1 MGDHQG
7 LRQGSE
13 QHQSQSN
20 HFASSLPGN
29 LETWQQS
36 PLSSHSNPYLQDLA
50 ITISKFDYPAAIFWG
65 SELVLLY
72 NQAWADAG
80 GILEQGRP
88 QRGSLS
94 PDIWHAL
101 QKYINGGKPSLITS
115 HALLRER
122 SKPARDDYMV
132 LVSPLFGHSSNSANG
147 ALCQMTRKQ
156 TNSTVEGDGDGK
168 LEGYRS
174 KTTAVKRTDPS
185 TKFLGFTKHNEL
197 PLGEHA
203 FPCRFAEM
211 LPTGAAILDH
221 NAQAVLM
228 NQQFHQLTSHWAD
241 DQSSKSW
248 TQSIHP
254 DDYEHVLNAYREAF
268 ASQKQLR
275 TVFRA
280 LGSEHPWRLLLLM
293 PLGEENSRHVSLEKY
308 GGFVCSVVDITA
320 EKSAEI
326 DQRKAA
332 GEADERKTQ
341 QERFIDM
348 ISHEI
353 RNPLTALVH
362 CVQDINDALQK
373 ESDDG
378 QVNTKQI
385 AESLETIDL
394 CISHQK
400 TIVDDVLSF
409 SKLDSSML
417 GITPQVCQP
426 EQQLRSTL
434 KMFHGEF
441 CKYNIDFE
449 FEVDPLYRELDVDWV
464 MADLPRIDQVLV
476 NLISNAIKFI
486 SNDET
491 NRKISCKISAAKERP
506 KSYPLDIVF
515 FGSDSKLL
523 DPLDA
528 TDRLEWGDG
537 DAVFVMVAIADTGIG
552 ISELGQNKL
561 FERFKQATPKTNEI
575 YGGSGLGLNISRK
588 LVQLH
593 GGDIGVFSREG
604 SGATFGFFFRVRR
617 TDPSTSNRSSG
628 RHKQQGENVRAQL
641 QMDGLGIIKESSF
654 GKAQDPLETRLDER
668 EETLKLSENL
678 GKCEQY
684 EARKN
689 GEPTKEKATQ
699 RSGDGGIVAD
709 MDTCSGLSTTNAS
722 EEPEDC
728 QGAAEDNAPVFAGQ
742 TNRSKDFREQRSQEK
757 LEKHMLKSPTSSGRR
772 HILLVED
779 NVINQRVVQR
789 KLFDKNFLVSTAN
802 NGREAVE
809 FITAAFHKENE
820 QQGEAVDMVLMDLE
834 MPIMNGNAA
843 AAQIREIE
851 REKGR
856 EARVP
861 ILGVSANVRQ
871 EKRQAMLEHGMDGYI
886 TKPYRFEDMVNR
898 IHEMLSKNGA
908 RL

>member
-13 QHQSQSN
+13 QHRSQRN

-36 PLSSHSNPYLQDLA
+36 PLTSHSDPYLQNLA

-65 SELVLLY
+65 FELVLLY

-80 GILEQGRP
+80 GTLEQGRP

-94 PDIWHAL
+94 PDTWHAL
-101 QKYINGGKPSLITS
+101 QKCINGGKPSRITS

-122 SKPARDDYMV
+122 SKPAREDYTV
-132 LVSPLFGHSSNSANG
+132 LVSPSFGKGSNSASG
-147 ALCQMTRKQ
+147 ALCQMIRKQ
-156 TNSTVEGDGDGK
+156 TNPSAEGDGDGR
-168 LEGYRS
+168 LEGYGS
-174 KTTAVKRTDPS
+174 ETTAVKRTDPN
-185 TKFLGFTKHNEL
+185 TKSLGLTKHDEL
-197 PLGEHA
+197 PTGEHA
-203 FPCRFAEM
+203 FPYRFAEM
-211 LPTGAAILDH
+211 LPTGVAILDH

-228 NQQFHQLTSHWAD
+228 NKQFHQLTTHWAD

-254 DDYEHVLNAYREAF
+254 DDYEHVINAYREAF

-293 PLGEENSRHVSLEKY
+293 PLGEENSRHVSLEEY
-308 GGFVCSVVDITA
+308 GGFVCSVVDITS

-362 CVQDINDALQK
+362 CVEDINDALQE
-373 ESDDG
+373 ESSDG

-385 AESLETIDL
+385 SEALETIDL

-441 CKYNIDFE
+441 RKYSIDYE

-464 MADLPRIDQVLV
+464 MADLPRIGQVLV

-537 DAVFVMVAIADTGIG
+537 DAIFVMVAIADTGIG

-617 TDPSTSNRSSG
+617 TDSSTSNQSSG
-628 RHKQQGENVRAQL
+628 RNKHQEENVQGQL
-641 QMDGLGIIKESSF
+641 LMDGLGITEGSSF
-654 GKAQDPLETRLDER
+654 GTAQDPHETRPDEQ
-668 EETLKLSENL
+668 EERLKSSETL

-684 EARKN
+684 ESRKN
-689 GEPTKEKATQ
+689 SECTKEKATQ
-699 RSGDGGIVAD
+699 RSGDGGIMAD
-709 MDTCSGLSTTNAS
+709 MGTCSGLSTVS

-728 QGAAEDNAPVFAGQ
+728 QEAAEDNAPVFAGQ
-742 TNRSKDFREQRSQEK
+742 TNRSKNLRQQRSQEK
-757 LEKHMLKSPTSSGRR
+757 LEKHPLKTSTSSGRR

-779 NVINQRVVQR
+779 NVINQRIVQR
-789 KLFDKNFLVSTAN
+789 KLFDKNFFVSTAN

-809 FITAAFHKENE
+809 FITTAFHKENE

-886 TKPYRFEDMVNR
+886 TKPYSFEDMVNR
-898 IHEMLSKNGA
+898 IREMLSKNGG